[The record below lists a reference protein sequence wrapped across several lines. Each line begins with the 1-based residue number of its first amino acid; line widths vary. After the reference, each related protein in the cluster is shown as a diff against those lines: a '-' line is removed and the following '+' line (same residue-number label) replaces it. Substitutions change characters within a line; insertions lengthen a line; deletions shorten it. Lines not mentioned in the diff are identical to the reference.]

1 MYDVGV
7 HLYIAEDRSFPQKL
21 PADFG
26 YSWLLRSST
35 TKKLYIQYIV
45 YWMKQKWFIRNM
57 VAAKFEIAKTET
69 TIVGPIHLTL
79 YITYSGGE

>member
-7 HLYIAEDRSFPQKL
+7 HLYIAEDRSFPHKL

-35 TKKLYIQYIV
+35 TK
-45 YWMKQKWFIRNM
+45 R
-57 VAAKFEIAKTET
+57 
-69 TIVGPIHLTL
+69 TL
-79 YITYSGGE
+79 YSVHCVLNETEMVYQKPGGS